1 VGSSFTNSDYP
12 FNYQKTLALQLKP
25 MKGLRE
31 IRDFDALMEYAEAY
45 REEHGFLARWS
56 VIILIIPIVI
66 ILVFIWVIAK
76 IIKKVLGRR

>member
-1 VGSSFTNSDYP
+1 MTN
-12 FNYQKTLALQLKP
+12 Q
-25 MKGLRE
+25 E
-31 IRDFDALMEYAEAY
+31 IQDQADMDALMEYVDAY

>member
-1 VGSSFTNSDYP
+1 
-12 FNYQKTLALQLKP
+12 
-25 MKGLRE
+25 MKH
-31 IRDFDALMEYAEAY
+31 FDALMEYAEAY

>member
-1 VGSSFTNSDYP
+1 MTTTNK
-12 FNYQKTLALQLKP
+12 KTAVYAKNSYRKP
-25 MKGLRE
+25 DQADL
-31 IRDFDALMEYAEAY
+31 DALMEYAEAY